1 MRGIEAGVNA
11 PASVLILNS
20 IHTVERIELAR
31 LRYYRGVP
39 KFTKKFTNEHEMI
52 SMIPKMI
59 PMIPIIAQNGIKTND
74 GDGDCDGDGEENK
87 FRTTI

>member
-11 PASVLILNS
+11 PAFVLILNS
-20 IHTVERIELAR
+20 IHTVERIKMVNYDAIR
-31 LRYYRGVP
+31 VYQSSP
-39 KFTKKFTNEHEMI
+39 KSSLNGSPMI
-52 SMIPKMI
+52 LKMI

>member
-1 MRGIEAGVNA
+1 
-11 PASVLILNS
+11 
-20 IHTVERIELAR
+20 
-31 LRYYRGVP
+31 
-39 KFTKKFTNEHEMI
+39 MI

-74 GDGDCDGDGEENK
+74 GDCDGDGEENK